1 MTIQSARGPPGR
13 AEEPGASLKT
23 GLVEWRLARARA
35 STPFGERSLCY
46 QSRFADAN
54 SAAPENAHCH
64 SLNAV
69 GVLAFCAFAVC
80 STVWGMGYRTHGLQN
95 SRVFAGE
102 KREKRDVHEPVSK
115 RNHPHCAVPGP
126 RRGDRGTGVCMSHIP
141 NFRLPAS
148 TRYES
153 M

>member
-54 SAAPENAHCH
+54 SAARENAIVIR
-64 SLNAV
+64 STQP
-69 GVLAFCAFAVC
+69 AFWPFALSRFVVQYGAWDIAH
-80 STVWGMGYRTHGLQN
+80 TGYRIHVF
-95 SRVFAGE
+95 SRG
-102 KREKRDVHEPVSK
+102 KKGGKRDVHTSRFRLSK
-115 RNHPHCAVPGP
+115 TSALRSRRSAVPAD
-126 RRGDRGTGVCMSHIP
+126 RGDRCVYVAHSQ
-141 NFRLPAS
+141 LP
-148 TRYES
+148 TPRVHEV
-153 M
+153 

>member
-54 SAAPENAHCH
+54 SAARENAIVIR
-64 SLNAV
+64 STQP
-69 GVLAFCAFAVC
+69 AFWPFALSRFVVQYGAWDIAH
-80 STVWGMGYRTHGLQN
+80 TGYRIHVF
-95 SRVFAGE
+95 SRGKNGKNVTCTSRFRRQSSALRGGPVPGADGPGD
-102 KREKRDVHEPVSK
+102 RCVYVAHSQLLTPRVHEV
-115 RNHPHCAVPGP
+115 
-126 RRGDRGTGVCMSHIP
+126 
-141 NFRLPAS
+141 
-148 TRYES
+148 
-153 M
+153 

>member
-54 SAAPENAHCH
+54 SAARER
-64 SLNAV
+64 SLS
-69 GVLAFCAFAVC
+69 FAQR
-80 STVWGMGYRTHGLQN
+80 SRRFGLL
-95 SRVFAGE
+95 RF
-102 KREKRDVHEPVSK
+102 
-115 RNHPHCAVPGP
+115 
-126 RRGDRGTGVCMSHIP
+126 RG
-141 NFRLPAS
+141 L
-148 TRYES
+148 
-153 M
+153 